1 MHRRIRHPVTPY
13 QLVPT
18 VDGDVI
24 LVAIVALAVLL
35 RPARIPVL
43 LSTLGW
49 LVGPGLRCLTPFD
62 LLIVV
67 TTIALN
73 GNRDKRSID
82 DLATHR
88 LVALAFQVAVEILEQ
103 GIDEAGL

>member
-49 LVGPGLRCLTPFD
+49 LVGQASLTPFD

-67 TTIALN
+67 TTIALH
-73 GNRDKRSID
+73 GNRDNRSID
-82 DLATHR
+82 DLAAHC